1 MIGRFAPAYLDDD
14 SGRPGWVSIVVGS
27 APTER
32 LAPLAR
38 AWLFHGRLLVM
49 AVIRQAVEDA
59 PIAPEGDLADTD
71 EDVLYRYYCGDGR
84 RDSSG

>member
-1 MIGRFAPAYLDDD
+1 
-14 SGRPGWVSIVVGS
+14 
-27 APTER
+27 
-32 LAPLAR
+32 
-38 AWLFHGRLLVM
+38 M

>member
-1 MIGRFAPAYLDDD
+1 M
-14 SGRPGWVSIVVGS
+14 SIVVGS

-38 AWLFHGRLLVM
+38 AWLFHGRRLVM